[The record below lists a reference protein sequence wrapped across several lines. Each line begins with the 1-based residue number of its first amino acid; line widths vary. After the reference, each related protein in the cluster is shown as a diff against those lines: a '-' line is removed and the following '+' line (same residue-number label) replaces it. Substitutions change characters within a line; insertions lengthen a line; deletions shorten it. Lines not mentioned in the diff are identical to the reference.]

1 MIERL
6 PYFTWG
12 VKMTTECEQ
21 FGMYTE
27 IPTATT
33 RKPIQ
38 RDIAKNTT
46 DKKAKLKENS
56 VNNPRGQEKGNRG
69 TNRKK

>member
-1 MIERL
+1 
-6 PYFTWG
+6 
-12 VKMTTECEQ
+12 
-21 FGMYTE
+21 MYTE
-27 IPTATT
+27 IHTATT

-46 DKKAKLKENS
+46 DKKAKLKRKS
-56 VNNPRGQEKGNRG
+56 VNNPRGQKKGNRR

>member
-1 MIERL
+1 
-6 PYFTWG
+6 
-12 VKMTTECEQ
+12 
-21 FGMYTE
+21 MYTE

-46 DKKAKLKENS
+46 DKKAKLKKK
-56 VNNPRGQEKGNRG
+56 VLIIQEG
-69 TNRKK
+69 KKRETEEQTEKNKNGRPKSTY